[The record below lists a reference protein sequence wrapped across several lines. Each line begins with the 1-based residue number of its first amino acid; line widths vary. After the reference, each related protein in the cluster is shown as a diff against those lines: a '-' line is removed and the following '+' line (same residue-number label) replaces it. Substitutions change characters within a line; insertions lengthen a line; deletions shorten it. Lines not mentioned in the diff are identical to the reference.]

1 MSVLYDYDCV
11 IAPTLN
17 VSVRRYNKHVKNL
30 VRDPSHPEAH
40 FANSV
45 SQNVSAHY
53 LNLAN
58 STHVYDMLKEPLHN
72 CVLSVPLSGHPT
84 SDELADLRMV
94 GCRLDCFSCTFF
106 AVTHIMGIHFRSGE
120 WGKKPR
126 CGSVVTCVLEGRS
139 LYGRVRR
146 FLTVEGDSEPGYAS
160 IHWLGEPE
168 YSLRTPLVVKVGDD
182 GEDIDGEVGCI
193 VRITDID
200 PSRVMVECTRTD
212 GYYVMRDS
220 GYDTIRTI

>member
-84 SDELADLRMV
+84 SDELA
-94 GCRLDCFSCTFF
+94 
-106 AVTHIMGIHFRSGE
+106 
-120 WGKKPR
+120 
-126 CGSVVTCVLEGRS
+126 
-139 LYGRVRR
+139 GRVSLGLLFVYVLRR
-146 FLTVEGDSEPGYAS
+146 GTHYG
-160 IHWLGEPE
+160 
-168 YSLRTPLVVKVGDD
+168 YSLSIWRVG
-182 GEDIDGEVGCI
+182 
-193 VRITDID
+193 
-200 PSRVMVECTRTD
+200 
-212 GYYVMRDS
+212 
-220 GYDTIRTI
+220 